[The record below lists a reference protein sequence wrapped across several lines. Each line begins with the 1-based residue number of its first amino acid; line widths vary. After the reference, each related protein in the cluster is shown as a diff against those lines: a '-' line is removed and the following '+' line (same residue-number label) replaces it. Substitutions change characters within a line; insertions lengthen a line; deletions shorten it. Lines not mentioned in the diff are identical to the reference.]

1 MELKDRVAGAF
12 WQRTLKDSIQCSG
25 VGLHGGEHVQMT
37 LHPAEADTGIVFR
50 RSDVRNTPNEILAR
64 FDYVSDT
71 RMCTT
76 LRNAEG
82 VSVMTVEH
90 LMAALSG
97 CGIDNLIV
105 EINGPEIPVMDGSA
119 EPFVFLIECAGV
131 VEQDTPRA
139 VVQILEPVIVRKG
152 DCVATLEPAE
162 GFSIQFGIDFDNAV
176 IGRQEISLNL
186 TEPSFKA
193 EICRARTFGFLH
205 EVESLREAGLAKG
218 GSLDNAVVLNGDTV
232 MNDGGLRY
240 ANEFVRHKVLDC
252 IGDLYLAGGPIIGSF
267 RGEKTGHALN
277 NELLR
282 TLFANMNAWT
292 RVRLEPPYDYVADPW
307 VPEAIAVNA

>member
-12 WQRTLKDSIQCSG
+12 WQRTLKTSIQCSG

-50 RSDVRNTPNEILAR
+50 RSDVRDTFNEILAR
-64 FDYVSDT
+64 FDYVAET

-105 EINGPEIPVMDGSA
+105 EIDGPEIPVMDGSA
-119 EPFVFLIECAGV
+119 EPFVFLIECAGL

-139 VVQILEPVIVRKG
+139 VVHILEPVTVRNG

-162 GFSIQFGIDFDNAV
+162 EFSIQFGIDFDNAV

-292 RVRLEPPYDYVADPW
+292 RVRLEPPYGYVAEPW
-307 VPEAIAVNA
+307 VREAIAVSA

>member
-12 WQRTLKDSIQCSG
+12 WQRTLKDSIHCSG
-25 VGLHGGEHVQMT
+25 VGLHGGEHVRMT
-37 LHPAEADTGIVFR
+37 LYPAEPDTGIVFR
-50 RSDVRNTPNEILAR
+50 RSDVHDKFNEIPAR
-64 FDYVSDT
+64 FDYVADT

-76 LRNAEG
+76 LRNADG

-97 CGIDNLIV
+97 CGIDNLTV
-105 EINGPEIPVMDGSA
+105 EIDGPEIPVMDGSA

-131 VEQDTPRA
+131 VEQDAPRS
-139 VVQILEPVIVRKG
+139 VIQILEPVTVRRG
-152 DCVATLEPAE
+152 DCIATLEPAE
-162 GFSIQFGIDFDNAV
+162 EFSIQFGIDFDNAV

-240 ANEFVRHKVLDC
+240 TNEFVRHKVLDC
-252 IGDLYLAGGPIIGSF
+252 IGDLYLAGAPVLGCF

-282 TLFANMNAWT
+282 TLFANTDAWT
-292 RVRLEPPYDYVADPW
+292 RVRLEPPYDYVAEPW
-307 VPEAIAVNA
+307 IPEAIAVGA